1 MTAVAEVEA
10 ARPETESKINLVYMP
25 GLDGLR
31 GLWLFPVLFGHAG
44 FVALLPGAWLSV
56 SGFFTLSGFL
66 ITSLMLLEHKRTGR
80 IALGRFWVRR
90 FRRLLPAALVTI
102 FLIIVASS
110 IHPFWPQAGLRGDLT
125 STLFYVV
132 NWRFIAQ
139 GHSYATAFT
148 SGPSPVDH
156 FWSLS
161 VEEQYYLIFPL
172 LMIGL
177 FALRKRWARSTALVL
192 LGVWIASGIRAAS
205 WYSGGDWSRAYYAT
219 DSRLGEMM
227 MGALLALLLANR
239 RVDHWISGRVGK
251 RLAAAAGIA
260 CFVGWILL
268 CLSLSLSN
276 PLTYHGGLM
285 FVSFLSAG
293 SIMAVTIDTP
303 LRRLASHRTLCWLG
317 TRVYPIYLL
326 HFPIFI
332 ILSPGRLHAYLP
344 WPHSYQDLRWATL
357 VLGSA
362 LAIALAGLSQRYL
375 ESPIR
380 SGTRLPGR
388 QFTFAAIG
396 SVLVLLTLIAYTPF
410 RGTDDGNINLR
421 NIVRS
426 AQREQVQQRKQWDAS
441 SNRVLVV
448 GDSLAWV
455 LSTGLREWGAG
466 HSFSSLS
473 APNPGCGTARE
484 GTADYL
490 GLQGSVAAAC
500 PSLSGVITS
509 KVTSLHP
516 TTLVILAS
524 GRDLA
529 DITMP
534 DGSTEHIGEP
544 AFNRRLLADLSKV
557 VTVAASK
564 GIPVVWLLEPHMRAN
579 AYTDSSW
586 RQFPEND
593 PTRMDQLNSLIGR
606 AVAGA
611 PAGSSVRTIDLG
623 AFRAAPSRRRVRPG
637 LPARRRAL
645 LAAGSLEVA
654 RWLGPQLECTPARTP
669 GTATSQTTS
678 SVATTCAAPPTTPTT
693 TTHR

>member
-1 MTAVAEVEA
+1 MTTVAEVEA

-44 FVALLPGAWLSV
+44 FVALLPGVWLSV

-332 ILSPGRLHAYLP
+332 ILSPVRLHAYLP

-410 RGTDDGNINLR
+410 RGTDDHTLSLQHLARDANRERVR
-421 NIVRS
+421 N
-426 AQREQVQQRKQWDAS
+426 RKVWDAS
-441 SNRVLVV
+441 PHRVLVV
-448 GDSLAWV
+448 GDSLSWFV
-455 LSTGLREWGAG
+455 STGLTDWGKTHSTFSLDLPGAG
-466 HSFSSLS
+466 CGS
-473 APNPGCGTARE
+473 ARGGVV
-484 GTADYL
+484 DYL
-490 GLQGSVAAAC
+490 GLHDSVSAVC
-500 PSLSGVITS
+500 PSLVNDITQQ
-509 KVTSLHP
+509 VRELHP
-516 TTLVILAS
+516 TSVVITAS

-529 DITMP
+529 DWTFP
-534 DGSTEHIGEP
+534 DGSKGHLGQP
-544 AFNRRLLADLSKV
+544 AFDRWMAGQVQQVAD
-557 VTVAASK
+557 AAARQ

-579 AYTDSSW
+579 AFSTRSW
-586 RQFPEND
+586 RDFPEND
-593 PTRMDQLNSLIGR
+593 PARMDRLNTLITR
-606 AVAGA
+606 AVDRL
-611 PAGSSVRTIDLG
+611 PKGSRVTTLDLG
-623 AFRAAPSRRRVRPG
+623 AF
-637 LPARRRAL
+637 ARRHPGGEFDPAFRPDGAHFSIPGIL
-645 LAAGSLEVA
+645 DIA
-654 RWLGPQLECTPARTP
+654 RWLGPDLMARE
-669 GTATSQTTS
+669 
-678 SVATTCAAPPTTPTT
+678 AA
-693 TTHR
+693 HR

>member
-1 MTAVAEVEA
+1 MTAVVEVDA
-10 ARPETESKINLVYMP
+10 ARPETESKVNLVYMP

-44 FVALLPGAWLSV
+44 FVALLPGAWLAV

-66 ITSLMLLEHKRTGR
+66 ITSLMLLEHQRTGR

-161 VEEQYYLIFPL
+161 VEEQYYLLFPL

-192 LGVWIASGIRAAS
+192 LGVWIASGFRAAS

-251 RLAAAAGIA
+251 RLAAAAAIA

-317 TRVYPIYLL
+317 TTSTPSTCCTS
-326 HFPIFI
+326 PSSSSSAPGACTPT
-332 ILSPGRLHAYLP
+332 SPGPTATRTSVGPPSCWAPPSPSPSPGSHSATSRAPSDRGTPPRPAVHLRRHRLRPRAPHPHRLRTVPRDRRRQHQPPEHRPERAARAGAAAQAVERLVEP
-344 WPHSYQDLRWATL
+344 RPGGGRFAGLGGLHWPARVGRGAL
-357 VLGSA
+357 VLEPRA
-362 LAIALAGLSQRYL
+362 R
-375 ESPIR
+375 P
-380 SGTRLPGR
+380 
-388 QFTFAAIG
+388 
-396 SVLVLLTLIAYTPF
+396 TP
-410 RGTDDGNINLR
+410 
-421 NIVRS
+421 
-426 AQREQVQQRKQWDAS
+426 
-441 SNRVLVV
+441 
-448 GDSLAWV
+448 
-455 LSTGLREWGAG
+455 
-466 HSFSSLS
+466 
-473 APNPGCGTARE
+473 
-484 GTADYL
+484 
-490 GLQGSVAAAC
+490 AAAQHARA
-500 PSLSGVITS
+500 PPTISGS
-509 KVTSLHP
+509 K
-516 TTLVILAS
+516 
-524 GRDLA
+524 
-529 DITMP
+529 
-534 DGSTEHIGEP
+534 
-544 AFNRRLLADLSKV
+544 
-557 VTVAASK
+557 AAS
-564 GIPVVWLLEPHMRAN
+564 
-579 AYTDSSW
+579 
-586 RQFPEND
+586 
-593 PTRMDQLNSLIGR
+593 
-606 AVAGA
+606 
-611 PAGSSVRTIDLG
+611 
-623 AFRAAPSRRRVRPG
+623 RP
-637 LPARRRAL
+637 PARR
-645 LAAGSLEVA
+645 
-654 RWLGPQLECTPARTP
+654 
-669 GTATSQTTS
+669 
-678 SVATTCAAPPTTPTT
+678 
-693 TTHR
+693 